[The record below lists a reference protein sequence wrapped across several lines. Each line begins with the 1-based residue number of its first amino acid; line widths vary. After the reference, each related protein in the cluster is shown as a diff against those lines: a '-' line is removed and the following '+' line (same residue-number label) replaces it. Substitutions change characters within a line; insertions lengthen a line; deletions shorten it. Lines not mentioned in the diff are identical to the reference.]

1 MSNALGILSLILLA
15 VGDVG
20 MAVTGE
26 WKMLGIS
33 IMYQAVVVYL
43 AYNQK
48 KSDDLLILQYQVL
61 EKYREYT
68 KQLEDKIND

>member
-1 MSNALGILSLILLA
+1 MNNALGILSLILLA

-26 WKMLGIS
+26 WYILILS
-33 IMYQAVVVYL
+33 VAYQAGVAYL
-43 AYNQK
+43 LYRQK

-61 EKYREYT
+61 EKYRKYT